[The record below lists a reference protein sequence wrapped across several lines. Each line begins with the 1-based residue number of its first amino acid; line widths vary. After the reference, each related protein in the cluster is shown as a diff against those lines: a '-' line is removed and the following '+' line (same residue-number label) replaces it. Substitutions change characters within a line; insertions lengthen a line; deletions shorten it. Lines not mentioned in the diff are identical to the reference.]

1 LVREIDREMTRWDPL
16 KEIQSTRGR
25 ELDGKRIVLGVT
37 GSVASVEVP
46 QLAREL
52 IRHGA
57 DVTAVMTPAAGKLI
71 RADLLEWATGN
82 PVVRELTG
90 KTEHVRLLGESP
102 EQADLLLVAPCTA
115 NTISKIALGI
125 DDTPVTTFA
134 SMAIG
139 NGVPV
144 LVCPAA
150 HEPMYRNGAVLEN
163 IKRLKE
169 MGVEILEPR
178 IEEGKAKIADRQT
191 IVLAVLR
198 LLARKDLEGR
208 SFLVSGGPSAEFI
221 DPVRVITNLSSG
233 KTGVDIA
240 TEAWRRGASVSYVY
254 GGSLA
259 PPSLIRSRRI
269 VTTEEMSE
277 AVMSELSSKR
287 FDVFISAAAPAD
299 FTPLKGA
306 GTKIPT
312 KLGTISLEL
321 KPTRKIIREARSRFP
336 ELFVV
341 AFKAETVDSL
351 KGLEAVAKAYLTE
364 SQVDMVVA
372 NDVSGG
378 AAFGSD
384 YNELLIVTKRRTVHL
399 ARDLKTNLA
408 GRLLEEVAAEIG
420 RKRKRVMKV
429 SSKAG

>member
-1 LVREIDREMTRWDPL
+1 M
-16 KEIQSTRGR
+16 
-25 ELDGKRIVLGVT
+25 
-37 GSVASVEVP
+37 
-46 QLAREL
+46 
-52 IRHGA
+52 
-57 DVTAVMTPAAGKLI
+57 
-71 RADLLEWATGN
+71 EWATGN

-150 HEPMYRNGAVLEN
+150 HEPMYRNSAVMEN

-169 MGVEILEPR
+169 MGVEVVEPR

-198 LLARKDLEGR
+198 LLAKKDLEGR
-208 SFLVSGGPSAEFI
+208 SVLVSGGPSAEFI

-233 KTGVDIA
+233 KTGLDIA

-259 PPSLIRSRRI
+259 PPSSIRSRRI
-269 VTTEEMSE
+269 VTTEEMS
-277 AVMSELSSKR
+277 R
-287 FDVFISAAAPAD
+287 
-299 FTPLKGA
+299 
-306 GTKIPT
+306 
-312 KLGTISLEL
+312 
-321 KPTRKIIREARSRFP
+321 
-336 ELFVV
+336 
-341 AFKAETVDSL
+341 
-351 KGLEAVAKAYLTE
+351 
-364 SQVDMVVA
+364 
-372 NDVSGG
+372 GG
-378 AAFGSD
+378 
-384 YNELLIVTKRRTVHL
+384 H
-399 ARDLKTNLA
+399 
-408 GRLLEEVAAEIG
+408 
-420 RKRKRVMKV
+420 
-429 SSKAG
+429 

>member
-1 LVREIDREMTRWDPL
+1 MTKRDLL
-16 KEIQSTRGR
+16 KEIQSTRGN

-37 GSVASVEVP
+37 GSVASAEVP

-57 DVTAVMTPAAGKLI
+57 DVTAVMTSAAEKLI

-82 PVVRELTG
+82 SVVRELTG
-90 KTEHVRLLGESP
+90 RTEHVRSLGESP

-115 NTISKIALGI
+115 NTISKIALGM

-150 HEPMYRNGAVLEN
+150 HEPMYRNPAVLEN

-169 MGVEILEPR
+169 MGVEVVEPR

-198 LLARKDLEGR
+198 MLAKKDLEGR
-208 SFLVSGGPSAEFI
+208 NFLITGGPSVEFI

-233 KTGVDIA
+233 KTGLDIA

-259 PPSLIRSRRI
+259 PPPFIKSHRI
-269 VTTEEMSE
+269 VTTGEMSE
-277 AVMSELSSKR
+277 TVLSELNSGR
-287 FDVFISAAAPAD
+287 FDVFISSAAPAD
-299 FTPLKGA
+299 FAPVKSA

-312 KLGTISLEL
+312 KLGNISLEL
-321 KPTRKIIREARSRFP
+321 KPTRKIIREVRSAFP
-336 ELFVV
+336 HLFVV
-341 AFKAETVDSL
+341 AFKADTTGSL
-351 KGLEAVAKAYLTE
+351 KELEAVAKAYLAE
-364 SQVDMVVA
+364 SKADMVVA

-384 YNELLIVTKRRTVHL
+384 YNELLVVTRRRTVHF
-399 ARDLKTNLA
+399 ARDLKVRLA
-408 GRLLEEVAAEIG
+408 ARLLNEVAAEIG
-420 RKRKRVMKV
+420 RKRNRTIKV
-429 SSKAG
+429 

>member
-1 LVREIDREMTRWDPL
+1 MIREMTGRGPL
-16 KEIQSTRGR
+16 KEIRSTRGG
-25 ELDGKRIVLGVT
+25 ELEGKRIVLGVT
-37 GSVASVEVP
+37 GSVASVEAP

-57 DVTAVMTPAAGKLI
+57 DVTAVMTPAAEKLI

-82 PVVRELTG
+82 PVIRELSG
-90 KTEHVRLLGESP
+90 RTEHVRLLGESP
-102 EQADLLLVAPCTA
+102 ERAALLLVAPCTA

-139 NGVPV
+139 SGVPV

-150 HEPMYRNGAVLEN
+150 HEPMYRNAAVLGN
-163 IKRLKE
+163 IERLKA
-169 MGVEILEPR
+169 MGVEVVEPR
-178 IEEGKAKIADRQT
+178 IEEGKAKIADRRS

-198 LLARKDLEGR
+198 LLAKKDLEGR
-208 SFLVSGGPSAEFI
+208 RILVSGGPTVEFI

-233 KTGVDIA
+233 KTGVAIA

-259 PPSLIRSRRI
+259 PPLFVATRR
-269 VTTEEMSE
+269 VATTQEMSE
-277 AVMSELSSKR
+277 AVLSELDSKP

-299 FTPLKGA
+299 FTPLKRA
-306 GTKIPT
+306 RTKIPT
-312 KLGTISLEL
+312 KPGSLSLGLR
-321 KPTRKIIREARSRFP
+321 PTPKIIREVRARYP

-341 AFKAETVDSL
+341 AFKAEAAGSL
-351 KGLEAVAKAYLTE
+351 KALEALAKAYLSE
-364 SQVDMVVA
+364 SKADVVVA

-378 AAFGSD
+378 AAFASD
-384 YNELLIVTKRRTVHL
+384 YNELIIVTKRRSVHL

-408 GRLLEEVAAEIG
+408 LRLLEEIAAEVRRRG
-420 RKRKRVMKV
+420 NVALKV
-429 SSKAG
+429 PAKDG

>member
-1 LVREIDREMTRWDPL
+1 MTKRDLL
-16 KEIQSTRGR
+16 KEIQSTRGN

-37 GSVASVEVP
+37 GSVASAEVP

-57 DVTAVMTPAAGKLI
+57 DVMAVMTPAAEKLI

-82 PVVRELTG
+82 SVVRELTG
-90 KTEHVRLLGESP
+90 RTEHVRSLGESP

-115 NTISKIALGI
+115 NTISKIALGM

-150 HEPMYRNGAVLEN
+150 HEPMYRNPAVLEN

-169 MGVEILEPR
+169 MGVEVVEPR

-198 LLARKDLEGR
+198 MLAKKDLEGR
-208 SFLVSGGPSAEFI
+208 NFLITGGPSVEFI

-233 KTGVDIA
+233 KTGLDIA

-259 PPSLIRSRRI
+259 PPPFIKSHRI
-269 VTTEEMSE
+269 VTTGEMSE
-277 AVMSELSSKR
+277 TVLSELNSGR
-287 FDVFISAAAPAD
+287 FDVFISSAAPAD
-299 FTPLKGA
+299 FAPVKSA

-312 KLGTISLEL
+312 KLGNISLEL
-321 KPTRKIIREARSRFP
+321 KPTRKIIREVRSAFP
-336 ELFVV
+336 HLFVV
-341 AFKAETVDSL
+341 AFKADTTGSL
-351 KGLEAVAKAYLTE
+351 KELEAVAKAYLAE
-364 SQVDMVVA
+364 SKADMVVA

-384 YNELLIVTKRRTVHL
+384 YNELLVVTRRRTVHF
-399 ARDLKTNLA
+399 ARDLKVRLA
-408 GRLLEEVAAEIG
+408 ARLLNEVAAEIG
-420 RKRKRVMKV
+420 RKRNRTIKV
-429 SSKAG
+429 

>member
-1 LVREIDREMTRWDPL
+1 MNKRDPL
-16 KEIQSTRGR
+16 KDIQSTRGR
-25 ELDGKRIVLGVT
+25 DLEGKRIVLGVT

-57 DVTAVMTPAAGKLI
+57 DVTAVMTPAAERLI

-82 PVVRELTG
+82 PVIRELTG
-90 KTEHVRLLGESP
+90 RAEHVRLLSESP
-102 EQADLLLVAPCTA
+102 GRADLLLVAPCTA

-150 HEPMYRNGAVLEN
+150 HEPMYRNIAVLEN
-163 IKRLKE
+163 TKRLRA
-169 MGVEILEPR
+169 MGVEVVEPR
-178 IEEGKAKIADRQT
+178 IEEGKAKIADRQS

-198 LLARKDLEGR
+198 RLARKDLEGR
-208 SFLVSGGPSAEFI
+208 RILVSGGPTLEFI

-233 KTGVDIA
+233 KTGLDIA
-240 TEAWRRGASVSYVY
+240 IEAWRRGASVSYVY

-259 PPSLIRSRRI
+259 PPPFVTSRRI

-277 AVMSELSSKR
+277 AVLGELNSKR

-306 GTKIPT
+306 RTKIPT
-312 KLGTISLEL
+312 KLGSLSLEL
-321 KPTRKIIREARSRFP
+321 KPTRKIIREVRTGFP

-341 AFKAETVDSL
+341 AFKAETVGSP
-351 KGLEAVAKAYLTE
+351 KELEAVAKAYLAE
-364 SQVDMVVA
+364 SKADMVVA

-378 AAFGSD
+378 AGFGSD
-384 YNELLIVTKRRTVHL
+384 YNELVIVTKRRTVHL
-399 ARDLKTNLA
+399 ARDLKTNLV
-408 GRLLEEVAAEIG
+408 GRLLEEVASEIR
-420 RKRKRVMKV
+420 RKRKVAVKV
-429 SSKAG
+429 SAKAG

>member
-1 LVREIDREMTRWDPL
+1 MTKRDLL
-16 KEIQSTRGR
+16 KEIQSTRGN

-37 GSVASVEVP
+37 GSVASAEVP

-57 DVTAVMTPAAGKLI
+57 DVTAVMTSAAEKLI

-82 PVVRELTG
+82 SVVRELTG
-90 KTEHVRLLGESP
+90 RTEHVRSLGESP

-115 NTISKIALGI
+115 NTISKIALGM

-150 HEPMYRNGAVLEN
+150 HEPMYRNPAVLEN

-169 MGVEILEPR
+169 MGVEVVEPR

-198 LLARKDLEGR
+198 MLAKKDLEGR
-208 SFLVSGGPSAEFI
+208 NFLITGGPSVEFI

-233 KTGVDIA
+233 KTGLDIA

-259 PPSLIRSRRI
+259 PPPFIKSHRI
-269 VTTEEMSE
+269 VTTGEMSE
-277 AVMSELSSKR
+277 TVLSELNSGR
-287 FDVFISAAAPAD
+287 FDVFISSAAPAD
-299 FTPLKGA
+299 FAPVKSA

-312 KLGTISLEL
+312 KLGNISLEL
-321 KPTRKIIREARSRFP
+321 KPTRKIIREVRSAFP
-336 ELFVV
+336 HLFVV
-341 AFKAETVDSL
+341 AFKADTTDSL
-351 KGLEAVAKAYLTE
+351 KELEAVAKAYLAE
-364 SQVDMVVA
+364 SKADMVVA

-384 YNELLIVTKRRTVHL
+384 YNELLVVTRRRTVHF
-399 ARDLKTNLA
+399 ARDLKVRLA
-408 GRLLEEVAAEIG
+408 ARLLNEVAAEIG
-420 RKRKRVMKV
+420 RKRNRTIKV
-429 SSKAG
+429 

>member
-1 LVREIDREMTRWDPL
+1 MSKREPL
-16 KEIQSTRGR
+16 KEIKSSRGR
-25 ELDGKRIVLGVT
+25 ELEGKRIVLAVT
-37 GSVASVEVP
+37 GSVASVETP

-57 DVTAVMTPAAGKLI
+57 EVVAVMSPAAEKLI
-71 RADLLEWATGN
+71 GSDLLEWATGN
-82 PVVRELTG
+82 PVIRELTG
-90 KTEHVRLLGESP
+90 KTEHVRFVGESP
-102 EQADLLLVAPCTA
+102 EKADLLLVAPCTA
-115 NTISKIALGI
+115 NTISKMALGI

-150 HEPMYRNGAVLEN
+150 HEPMYRNPAVTEN

-169 MGVEILEPR
+169 LGVGIVEPR
-178 IEEGKAKIADRQT
+178 IEEGKAKIAHRET
-191 IVLAVLR
+191 IVSAVLR
-198 LLARKDLEGR
+198 LLAVRDLEGR
-208 SFLVSGGPSAEFI
+208 SILVSGGPTAEFI

-254 GGSLA
+254 GGSLT
-259 PPSLIRSRRI
+259 PPSFISSRRI

-277 AVMSELSSKR
+277 AVMSELGTKR

-299 FTPLKGA
+299 FTPLKSVGR
-306 GTKIPT
+306 KIPT
-312 KLGTISLEL
+312 KLGNVSLEL
-321 KPTRKIIREARSRFP
+321 KPTRKIIREVRSGWP

-341 AFKAETVDSL
+341 AFKAETVGSL
-351 KGLEAVAKAYLTE
+351 KELERVAKAYLAD
-364 SQVDMVVA
+364 SKADMVVA
-372 NDVSGG
+372 NSVSGG

-384 YNELLIVTKRRTVHL
+384 YNELLVVTKGRTVHL

-408 GRLLEEVAAEIG
+408 RKLLEEVASEIG
-420 RKRKRVMKV
+420 NRSERAVKV
-429 SSKAG
+429 ATETD

>member
-1 LVREIDREMTRWDPL
+1 MSKRDPL
-16 KEIQSTRGR
+16 KEIQFTRGR

-37 GSVASVEVP
+37 GSVASVETP
-46 QLAREL
+46 QLARDL

-57 DVTAVMTPAAGKLI
+57 DVVAVMTPAAGKLI

-82 PVVRELTG
+82 PVIRELTG

-150 HEPMYRNGAVLEN
+150 HEPMYRNGAVMEN
-163 IKRLKE
+163 IRRLKE
-169 MGVEILEPR
+169 MGVEVVEPR
-178 IEEGKAKIADRQT
+178 IEEGKAKIADRET

-198 LLARKDLEGR
+198 LLAKRDLEGR
-208 SFLVSGGPSAEFI
+208 SVLVSGGPSAEFI

-259 PPSLIRSRRI
+259 PPSFIRSRRI

-277 AVMSELSSKR
+277 AVLSELSSGR
-287 FDVFISAAAPAD
+287 FDAFISAAAPAD
-299 FTPLKGA
+299 FTPLKSVGS
-306 GTKIPT
+306 KIST
-312 KLGTISLEL
+312 KLGNVLLEL
-321 KPTRKIIREARSRFP
+321 KPTRKIIREVRSRWP

-341 AFKAETVDSL
+341 AFKAETVRSL
-351 KGLEAVAKAYLTE
+351 KELEIIAKAYLVD
-364 SQVDMVVA
+364 SKADMVVA
-372 NDVSGG
+372 NSVSGG

-384 YNELLIVTKRRTVHL
+384 YNELLVVTKRRTVHL

-408 GRLLEEVAAEIG
+408 RGLLEEIATEIG
-420 RKRKRVMKV
+420 SKRK
-429 SSKAG
+429 

>member
-1 LVREIDREMTRWDPL
+1 MSKRDPL
-16 KEIQSTRGR
+16 KEIQFTRGR

-37 GSVASVEVP
+37 GSVASVETP
-46 QLAREL
+46 QLARDL

-57 DVTAVMTPAAGKLI
+57 DVVAVMTPSAEKLI

-82 PVVRELTG
+82 PVIRELTG
-90 KTEHVRLLGESP
+90 KTEHVRLIGESP

-150 HEPMYRNGAVLEN
+150 HEPMYRNRAVAEN
-163 IKRLKE
+163 IRRLKE
-169 MGVEILEPR
+169 MGVEVVEPR
-178 IEEGKAKIADRQT
+178 IEEGKAKIADRET
-191 IVLAVLR
+191 IVMAVLR
-198 LLARKDLEGR
+198 LLEKRDLEGR
-208 SFLVSGGPSAEFI
+208 NILVSGGPSAEFI

-259 PPSLIRSRRI
+259 PPALIRSRRI

-277 AVMSELSSKR
+277 AVLSELSSRR

-299 FTPLKGA
+299 FTPLKSA
-306 GTKIPT
+306 ASKIST
-312 KLGTISLEL
+312 KLGNISLEL
-321 KPTRKIIREARSRFP
+321 KPTRKIVREVRSGWP

-341 AFKAETVDSL
+341 AFKAETVRSL
-351 KGLEAVAKAYLTE
+351 KELERIAKAYLVD
-364 SQVDMVVA
+364 SKADMVVA
-372 NDVSGG
+372 NSVSGG

-384 YNELLIVTKRRTVHL
+384 YNELLVVTKRKTIHF

-408 GRLLEEVAAEIG
+408 RRLLDEIAKEIG
-420 RKRKRVMKV
+420 SKRKYAVKS

>member
-1 LVREIDREMTRWDPL
+1 MTKRDLL
-16 KEIQSTRGR
+16 KEIQSTRGN

-37 GSVASVEVP
+37 GSVASAEVP

-57 DVTAVMTPAAGKLI
+57 DVTAVMTSAAEKLI

-82 PVVRELTG
+82 SVVRELTG
-90 KTEHVRLLGESP
+90 RTEHVRSLGESP

-115 NTISKIALGI
+115 NTISKIALGM

-150 HEPMYRNGAVLEN
+150 HEPMYRNPAVLEN

-169 MGVEILEPR
+169 MGVEVVEPR

-198 LLARKDLEGR
+198 MLAKKDLEGR
-208 SFLVSGGPSAEFI
+208 NFLITGGPSVEFI

-233 KTGVDIA
+233 KTGLDIA

-259 PPSLIRSRRI
+259 PPPFIKSHRI
-269 VTTEEMSE
+269 VTTGEMSE
-277 AVMSELSSKR
+277 TVLSELNSGR
-287 FDVFISAAAPAD
+287 FDVFISSAAPAD
-299 FTPLKGA
+299 FAPVKSA

-312 KLGTISLEL
+312 KLGNISLEL
-321 KPTRKIIREARSRFP
+321 KPTRKIIREVRSAFP
-336 ELFVV
+336 HLFVV
-341 AFKAETVDSL
+341 AFKADTTDSL
-351 KGLEAVAKAYLTE
+351 KELEAVAKAYLAE
-364 SQVDMVVA
+364 SKADMVVA

-384 YNELLIVTKRRTVHL
+384 YNELLVVTRRRTVHF
-399 ARDLKTNLA
+399 ARDLKVRLA
-408 GRLLEEVAAEIG
+408 ARLIDEVAAEIG
-420 RKRKRVMKV
+420 RKRNRTIKV
-429 SSKAG
+429 